1 MLKVK
6 SGHVNGAASEWEP
19 IDVTEEDIRLS
30 FNRLFSE
37 DQDKIDLDK
46 NNPLFYD
53 HITSGIDNL
62 LCSQTMGFTQD
73 SGNSSSTAPVIG
85 IPRGLLY
92 FHYQPLWA
100 TFLSQLGVSLR
111 VSEPT
116 ERKHLETAQGLTR
129 SDLCLPVK
137 VFLEHVARLKDQ
149 VDWLLLPR
157 MISVSSDAYMCPKV
171 LGLTDMVRNVFPR
184 LPRLLDPRINV
195 KLLKPQGFAEACA
208 WVGRHFTKNDRQ
220 LRKAWLAAQEAQAEF
235 NRRVQMY
242 PVDEALRPWDGAF
255 SQPQNRQIVQTRY
268 RVAVIGRSYITFDS
282 ALSHDLPGLLKR
294 YRVQILTPESVPPE
308 AKEKQSQR
316 LPKKVYWQ
324 LGRDLVAAAMFY
336 MERPEVDGII
346 NVSSFG
352 CGQDSF
358 TTALIEHYVTK
369 HSTKPILTLVL
380 DEHSGDTG
388 LNTRVEAFLDMVEQ
402 RRKNGP
408 QGLRVQREES
418 AGVPRAMHIDN
429 QLRSQQIHLTIPHM
443 GHLHLGFQ
451 KVLKDLGVHITM
463 PPRPNKEALM
473 LGTRYSPECSCLPFK
488 LNLGNMI
495 QALNQGATDIM
506 MPGGFGPCRF
516 GYYSVV
522 QEQIL
527 RDLGYQFRMGRTD
540 DPDSLHDMLATV
552 KMITGLT
559 SKWRTYKLFFF
570 ILHRLALMDWALGR
584 AHWLRPREVER
595 RSTDQ
600 ALRHSLTIIE
610 RSRHFRDLWQAK
622 RQVRRILKDVAIDR
636 NRPVMRVGLVGEI
649 FMVLENYANMNV
661 EDRLGDMGV
670 EVHRGVWLSDWLN
683 DRFRF
688 KLFRR
693 NQFKWA
699 LQKAR
704 PYLLDPS
711 GGDSIESVGKSIH
724 FARKGFDGIVHL
736 MPFTCMPELV
746 AQTILTRVASDFN
759 IPVLT
764 LIFDEHTSPGGVQT
778 RLEAFVDLIKQRR

>member
-1 MLKVK
+1 MV
-6 SGHVNGAASEWEP
+6 
-19 IDVTEEDIRLS
+19 
-30 FNRLFSE
+30 
-37 DQDKIDLDK
+37 
-46 NNPLFYD
+46 
-53 HITSGIDNL
+53 
-62 LCSQTMGFTQD
+62 
-73 SGNSSSTAPVIG
+73 G
-85 IPRGLLY
+85 IPRALLY
-92 FHYQPLWA
+92 FYYQPLWA
-100 TFLSQLGVSLR
+100 TFLSRLGVSVR

-129 SDLCLPVK
+129 SDLCLPAK

-184 LPRLLDPRINV
+184 LPRLLDPKINV
-195 KLLKPQGFAEACA
+195 KLPKPQGFAEACA
-208 WVGRHFTKNDRQ
+208 WVGRHFTKDDTRLTQ
-220 LRKAWLAAQEAQAEF
+220 AWLAAQEAQAEF
-235 NRRVQMY
+235 NRRIRVY
-242 PVDEALRPWDGAF
+242 PLDEALGPWDQSF
-255 SQPQNRQIVQTRY
+255 SEHQDRESFQARY

-294 YRVQILTPESVPPE
+294 YRVQILTPESVPPD

-336 MERPEVDGII
+336 MECPEVDGII

-358 TTALIEHYVTK
+358 TTALVEYYVTK

-380 DEHSGDTG
+380 DEHSADTG

-402 RRKNGP
+402 RKTNAG
-408 QGLRVQREES
+408 QGLGVQREERP
-418 AGVPRAMHIDN
+418 GLPGAMHIDN
-429 QLRSQQIHLTIPHM
+429 QLRSQEIHLTIPHM
-443 GHLHLGFQ
+443 GHLHLGFER
-451 KVLKDLGVHITM
+451 VLKDLGVNITM

-473 LGTRYSPECSCLPFK
+473 LGTRYSPECACLPFK

-527 RDLGYQFRMGRTD
+527 RDLGYQFQMGRTD
-540 DPDSLHDMLATV
+540 DPDSLRDMLATL

-559 SKWRTYKLFFF
+559 SKWRAYRLFFF
-570 ILHRLALMDWALGR
+570 ILHRLALMDRALRR

-595 RSTDQ
+595 RATDR
-600 ALRHSLTIIE
+600 ALRDSLRIIE
-610 RSRHFRDLWQAK
+610 RSRHFRDLWHAK

-636 NRPVMRVGLVGEI
+636 NRPVMRVGIVGEI

-670 EVHRGVWLSDWLN
+670 EVHQGVWLSDWLN

-699 LQKAR
+699 LKRAR
-704 PYLLDPS
+704 PYLRDPS

-764 LIFDEHTSPGGVQT
+764 LIFDEHTSPGAVQT